1 MMTIRRADARGRA
14 DYGWLDSRHTFS
26 FGSYYDPQHVGFRSL
41 RVINEDRVQPGQGFG
56 THGHKDMEIISY
68 VVEGALAHKDSMGNG
83 SVLKAG
89 QFQHITAGSG
99 ITHSEFNTSS
109 EDSAH
114 FYQIWIV
121 PQDLGLTP
129 SYTELMPNETESDD
143 PWQLVASPDGE
154 AGSMMI
160 HQDVKL
166 FTAAVASHA
175 VLEYPLDPNRH
186 AWVQIV
192 DGEVEFNESTLRTGD
207 GASLSEESELRLK
220 AQTDA
225 HVILFDLN

>member
-1 MMTIRRADARGRA
+1 MMTIRRADARGQA

-99 ITHSEFNTSS
+99 ITHSEFNPSS

-129 SYTELMPNETESDD
+129 NYTELMPNETGSDD

-166 FTAAVASHA
+166 FTAAVASHT
-175 VLEYPLDPNRH
+175 VLEYPLHPNRH

-192 DGEVEFNESTLRTGD
+192 DGEVEFNGSTLRTGD

-225 HVILFDLN
+225 HVLLFDLN